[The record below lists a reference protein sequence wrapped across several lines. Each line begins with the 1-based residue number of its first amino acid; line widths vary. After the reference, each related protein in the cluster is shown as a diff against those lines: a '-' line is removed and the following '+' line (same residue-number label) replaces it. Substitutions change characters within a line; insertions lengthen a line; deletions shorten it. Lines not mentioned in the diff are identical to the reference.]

1 MPEVA
6 VFVSVDIKKLSS
18 DFYLGKLNKVVVL
31 QSVSGGPTD
40 DWMRNAKNTTTL
52 QTEDCKER

>member
-31 QSVSGGPTD
+31 QSVSGGPID
-40 DWMRNAKNTTTL
+40 DLMRNAKNTTTL